1 MLLNKQTIQKTKM
14 MMKNQTS
21 NHQGFTLVELM
32 MVIAIIG
39 ILAAVAI
46 PSYQNYVQ
54 RGFRGDAIA
63 DLEKVMSAANQFYT
77 ENRTYTATIGSGGL
91 GFPGG
96 TSFKTRED
104 RYAITLG
111 LCDNPANPGNSL
123 TIAQC
128 VEATANPSSVQAFDG
143 ILRVN
148 TLGLKTRTQTINGSQ
163 VVHEG
168 F

>member
-1 MLLNKQTIQKTKM
+1 MHLNKPTALKMTM
-14 MMKNQTS
+14 MMKTQKS
-21 NHQGFTLVELM
+21 NSKGFTLVELM

-39 ILAAVAI
+39 ILAVIAI

-54 RGFRGDAIA
+54 RGFRADAIA
-63 DLEKVMSAANQFYT
+63 DLEKVMSASTQFYT
-77 ENRTYTATIGSGGL
+77 ENRTYTTTIGSGGL

-96 TSFKTRED
+96 ASFNTRED
-104 RYAITLG
+104 RYSITLG
-111 LCDNPANPGNSL
+111 LCDNPANPGNNL

-128 VEATANPSSVQAFDG
+128 VEATATPSSVQAFDG

-148 TLGLKTRTQTINGSQ
+148 TLGLKTRTQTIDGSQ

>member
-1 MLLNKQTIQKTKM
+1 MYPNKRMTLMKM
-14 MMKNQTS
+14 MTKTHKS
-21 NHQGFTLVELM
+21 NNAGFTLVELM
-32 MVIAIIG
+32 IVIAIIG

-63 DLEKVMSAANQFYT
+63 DLEKVMSAATQFYT
-77 ENRTYTATIGSGGL
+77 ENRTYTNKIGSGGL
-91 GFPGG
+91 GFPGSSG
-96 TSFKTRED
+96 FKTREN
-104 RYAITLG
+104 RYTITLG
-111 LCDNPANPGNSL
+111 LCDNPANPGNEL

-128 VEATANPSSVQAFDG
+128 VEATATPSNVQAADG
-143 ILRVN
+143 ILKAN
-148 TLGLKTRTQTINGSQ
+148 TLGLKTRTQTIKGSK